1 MSHPALVKIAES
13 LVHAYSEK
21 NWNELWSLVDPRI
34 VYDET
39 ATNRKTYGV
48 RNFITTLREWGTA
61 FPDSKITI
69 KSTKSYGNTVAF
81 DLQWTGTHEGI
92 IETPGGEI
100 LPTGKKIDL
109 HASMVIEVGEREVG
123 LSVGGNREFVES
135 EVGPPLVGSVI
146 HYFSMAVME
155 KQLELTAE
163 EKVA

>member
-1 MSHPALVKIAES
+1 MAKS

-39 ATNRKTYGV
+39 ATNRKTHGIKG
-48 RNFITTLREWGTA
+48 FMTILQEWGTA

-81 DLQWTGTHEGI
+81 DLQWTGTHDGI
-92 IETPGGEI
+92 
-100 LPTGKKIDL
+100 DR
-109 HASMVIEVGEREVG
+109 HAGRGDPSDREEDRSSCEHG
-123 LSVGGNREFVES
+123 DRDRRKRGRMCSVRRR
-135 EVGPPLVGSVI
+135 PRGSSSARSARPRWDTVI
-146 HYFSMAVME
+146 HYFDMAVME
-155 KQLELTAE
+155 KQIELTPE